1 MNPGSGYIMLE
12 LTAEEAS
19 AVAYAITERIS
30 RLHDI
35 ELAVGEECFKAEKDR
50 LRAVRLDIKIQTK

>member
-50 LRAVRLDIKIQTK
+50 LRAVRLDIKIRTK

>member
-1 MNPGSGYIMLE
+1 MIPGPKYIMLE

-19 AVAYAITERIS
+19 DVADAIAERIS

-35 ELAVGEECFKAEKDR
+35 ELAVGEECFKPTKDR
-50 LRAVRLDIKIQTK
+50 LRAVRLDIKIQTD